1 MVRVQNQNT
10 TTAGGR
16 SILLPVSFQDVKDF
30 RTIKIINTSNMNNK
44 SANIKLAAANMLHQS
59 KQGLV
64 QKNVLFSKEQLIG
77 EFTFAV
83 ISQNKCFTFH
93 FVWIPLDDSQSEPS
107 TSDAESYVFEDVK
120 LQPVSQTS
128 LANQAMQTA
137 KALISHNNS
146 NSDADDDDEDDDDDD
161 NSDYTHGAQMSAM
174 SANGTYPK
182 LMLTNEEKRLLDKE
196 GISLPG
202 NYPLTKHEER
212 ELKRIR
218 RKIRNKISAQDSR
231 KRKKE
236 YVDGLEERV
245 KQCTDENQTLIKRL
259 KLLQSQHSN
268 LSQQVKKLQA
278 MLTKSGMTGT
288 GNKTTQPATCLMV
301 LLLSLALVAAPNL
314 KLGQNSQETDLAEAL
329 QEQQLQNRR
338 TLLFDTNEQLGD
350 ALVDEEMNLDDI
362 LAFNEVNEH
371 DYANGVKT
379 VAESMVGAKK
389 SKRFGE
395 FVDFDVDDVVWK
407 PPSNGLGESKFAE
420 QASVYQDALKAAAH
434 MMDLGSN
441 DKFTAG
447 GAGMFEVKMEPFDL
461 HGTGSDE
468 GGIGSSKKLNES
480 KTSMG
485 ERTILTKG
493 A

>member
-1 MVRVQNQNT
+1 MK
-10 TTAGGR
+10 
-16 SILLPVSFQDVKDF
+16 SI
-30 RTIKIINTSNMNNK
+30 I
-44 SANIKLAAANMLHQS
+44 QS
-59 KQGLV
+59 KPLAKQ
-64 QKNVLFSKEQLIG
+64 Q
-77 EFTFAV
+77 
-83 ISQNKCFTFH
+83 IS
-93 FVWIPLDDSQSEPS
+93 
-107 TSDAESYVFEDVK
+107 
-120 LQPVSQTS
+120 
-128 LANQAMQTA
+128 NQAMQTA
-137 KALISHNNS
+137 KIIDKPQS
-146 NSDADDDDEDDDDDD
+146 NSDADDDDDDDDDDD

-196 GISLPG
+196 GIRLPG

-278 MLTKSGMTGT
+278 MLTKSGMTGS

-314 KLGQNSQETDLAEAL
+314 KLGQNSQDTDLAEAL

-338 TLLFDTNEQLGD
+338 TLLFDTNESLGD
-350 ALVDEEMNLDDI
+350 TLVDEDMNLDDI
-362 LAFNEVNEH
+362 MALNDVNEH
-371 DYANGVKT
+371 DYATGLKAI
-379 VAESMVGAKK
+379 AEGLGGKK
-389 SKRFGE
+389 SRRVGE
-395 FVDFDVDDVVWK
+395 FVDFDVDDAVWK
-407 PPSNGLGESKFAE
+407 PPSMGADLKFAE
-420 QASVYQDALKAAAH
+420 KASVYQESLKASAH
-434 MMDLGSN
+434 MLELERKAN
-441 DKFTAG
+441 LAAG
-447 GAGMFEVKMEPFDL
+447 GAGLINVKMEPINLLDIS
-461 HGTGSDE
+461 SDTI
-468 GGIGSSKKLNES
+468 GIDSSRKLNDS
-480 KTSMG
+480 KTMTG
-485 ERTILTKG
+485 ERTILIKG